1 MKLYW
6 FPVGLDECL
15 DPWEVVKEVD
25 VIEVKD
31 AEGAALVL
39 VLRTQRHD
47 GILHLWRS
55 HIFFRQIFKSC

>member
-39 VLRTQRHD
+39 VLRT
-47 GILHLWRS
+47 
-55 HIFFRQIFKSC
+55 